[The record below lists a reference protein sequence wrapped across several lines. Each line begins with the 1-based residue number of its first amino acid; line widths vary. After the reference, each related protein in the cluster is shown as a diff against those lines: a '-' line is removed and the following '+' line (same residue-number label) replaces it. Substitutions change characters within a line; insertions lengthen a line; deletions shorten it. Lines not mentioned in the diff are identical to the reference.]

1 MLIDVMMILISGFKR
16 KVPSS
21 TVEYRGNINV
31 SLQMIGIFQFMDVC
45 VGARVVKE
53 R

>member
-1 MLIDVMMILISGFKR
+1 MLILITGFKH
-16 KVPSS
+16 KVPFS

-31 SLQMIGIFQFMDVC
+31 SLQIIDIFQFMDVW
-45 VGARVVKE
+45 VGVRVVKE

>member
-1 MLIDVMMILISGFKR
+1 MLILIIDFKH

-31 SLQMIGIFQFMDVC
+31 SLQIIDIFQFMDVW
-45 VGARVVKE
+45 VGVRVLKE
-53 R
+53 V